1 MKNQIKSILLMGIAA
16 VMFFASCGKYEDGP
30 NFSLRSKKARL
41 VNTWVIDK
49 AYENGEDF
57 TEEFKQDNPNYQLEI
72 RKDQSMTVSIF
83 NDMTGETEESKG
95 KWEFSKDKEEVK
107 FTDDATGNEISEK
120 ILRLTN
126 NEFWAELDFGIAK
139 LEIHYKSK

>member
-49 AYENGEDF
+49 AFRDGVDF

-72 RKDQSMTVSIF
+72 RKDNTITSSIF
-83 NDMTGETEESKG
+83 NDMTGEKEESKG
-95 KWEFSKDKEEVK
+95 KWEFSKDKEKVK
-107 FTDDATGNEISEK
+107 FTDDATGQEWSEE

-126 NEFWAELDFGIAK
+126 NEYWAGLDFGISK

>member
-1 MKNQIKSILLMGIAA
+1 MKNQIKSIMPLCIAA

-30 NFSLRSKKARL
+30 NFSLRSKKSRL

-49 AYENGEDF
+49 AYENGEDV
-57 TEEFKQDNPNYQLEI
+57 TENMKQDNPNYQLQI
-72 RKDQSMTVSIF
+72 RKDQSMTVSVF

-95 KWEFSKDKEEVK
+95 KWEFSKDKEEVEL
-107 FTDDATGNEISEK
+107 TADATGNEISWK

>member
-1 MKNQIKSILLMGIAA
+1 MKNQIKSILPLCIAA
-16 VMFFASCGKYEDGP
+16 VMFLASCGKYEDGP
-30 NFSLRSKKARL
+30 NFSLRSKKSRL

-49 AYENGEDF
+49 AFRDGVDF
-57 TEEFKQDNPNYQLEI
+57 TEEFKQDNQDYQIDI
-72 RKDQSMTVSIF
+72 RKDNTTISSVY
-83 NDMTGETEESKG
+83 NDMTGEIEETKG

-107 FTDDATGNEISEK
+107 FKDEVTGQEFSEK

-126 NEFWAELDFGIAK
+126 NEYWAELDFGFAK